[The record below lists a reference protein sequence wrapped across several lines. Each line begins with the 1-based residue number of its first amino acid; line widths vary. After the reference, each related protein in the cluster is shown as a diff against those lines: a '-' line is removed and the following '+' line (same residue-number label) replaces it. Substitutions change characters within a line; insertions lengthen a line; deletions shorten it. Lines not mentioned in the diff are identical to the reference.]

1 MASDQQ
7 QQQDKKFPG
16 WAIALIIVSILA
28 VVGILAFVLFGPK
41 LTANVGSPV
50 PNIAPPAVPSMTNVS
65 SGNMGAGAGANVA
78 RANVKI

>member
-7 QQQDKKFPG
+7 QQQKFPG

-28 VVGILAFVLFGPK
+28 VVGVLAFVLFGPK
-41 LTANVGSPV
+41 MSANVGAPV

-78 RANVKI
+78 RTNLKI